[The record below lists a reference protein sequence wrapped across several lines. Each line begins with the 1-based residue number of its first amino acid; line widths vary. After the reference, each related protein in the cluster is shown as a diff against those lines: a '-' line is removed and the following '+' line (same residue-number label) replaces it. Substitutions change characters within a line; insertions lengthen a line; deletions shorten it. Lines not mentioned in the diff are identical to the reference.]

1 MKREKEDEKML
12 IRRSMEGDLEAFGE
26 LIDEHGQQI
35 YSISFQILGNHADAE
50 NMLQETFIKAYR
62 FLKTFKGE
70 SKFCTWLCRLT
81 INLCINYKKKQG
93 RMVVLPPEAIESL
106 NNEREEEQNSNPH
119 QTREICQTIRAAIDS
134 LNGPF
139 RRAMI
144 LVAFQGFSHREAADI
159 EGCSEGTIS
168 WRIFKARQYLRK
180 KLAGFQENN

>member
-1 MKREKEDEKML
+1 MKREKEYEKML
-12 IRRSMEGDLEAFGE
+12 IRKSLEEDLEAFGE
-26 LIDEHGQQI
+26 LIDEHAQQI

-106 NNEREEEQNSNPH
+106 NNEKEEEQNNNPH
-119 QTREICQTIRAAIDS
+119 QTQEICQSIRAAIDS

-139 RRAMI
+139 RRAMV
-144 LVAFQGFSHREAADI
+144 LVAFQGLSHREAAEI

-168 WRIFKARQYLRK
+168 WRIYKARQYLRE
-180 KLAGFQENN
+180 KLGDVLDNY